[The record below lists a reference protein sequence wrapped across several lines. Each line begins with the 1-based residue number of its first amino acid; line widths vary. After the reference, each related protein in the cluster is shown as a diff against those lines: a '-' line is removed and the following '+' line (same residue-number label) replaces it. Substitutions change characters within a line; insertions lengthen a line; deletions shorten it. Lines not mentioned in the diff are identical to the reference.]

1 MKSNHNDEKSTKHLK
16 EVIDSLK
23 KQNLKFKIEIKNLK
37 DIINKLQEEKMDLSR
52 RLMEME
58 GEVVLYKDNN
68 NINDEMLYIPKK
80 SSRFSTISQRESF
93 HKISQASSREIKILP
108 SMKISSNNNF
118 SIISKINLTSELN
131 MLKDE
136 LNKKN
141 KIISDLE
148 KSGKKKNIT
157 DIFSR
162 NFPMKKESNSKEIN
176 DSLFE
181 ENESHINLENNI
193 YKEIENILEEKR
205 NFVIQTLTRENF
217 SFDILK
223 EKKIEKDKEI
233 NTKIDTNKIN
243 IEQILELIKQRK
255 KKVEITKKYLEEKI
269 S

>member
-1 MKSNHNDEKSTKHLK
+1 MKSNHNDEKSIKHLK
-16 EVIDSLK
+16 EVIETLK
-23 KQNLKFKIEIKNLK
+23 KQNLKLKIENKNLQGLK
-37 DIINKLQEEKMDLSR
+37 DIITKLQEEKMDLSR

-80 SSRFSTISQRESF
+80 SSRFSTISQRDSF
-93 HKISQASSREIKILP
+93 NKISSREMKNLP
-108 SMKISSNNNF
+108 SMKISSSNF
-118 SIISKINLTSELN
+118 SLISKINFTSEIN

-136 LNKKN
+136 LNKKD

-148 KSGKKKNIT
+148 QSGKKKNIT
-157 DIFSR
+157 DIISR
-162 NFPMKKESNSKEIN
+162 NFQMKKGSDSKEIN
-176 DSLFE
+176 DSIFE
-181 ENESHINLENNI
+181 ETESHINLENNI

-205 NFVIQTLTRENF
+205 NFVIKTLTRENF

-223 EKKIEKDKEI
+223 EKQKDNNNNI
-233 NTKIDTNKIN
+233 KIDASKIN

-255 KKVEITKKYLEEKI
+255 KKVEITKKYLEEKL

>member
-118 SIISKINLTSELN
+118 SIISKINLTSEIN
-131 MLKDE
+131 ILKDE

-181 ENESHINLENNI
+181 ENESHIYLENNI

-223 EKKIEKDKEI
+223 EKQKEKDKDI
-233 NTKIDTNKIN
+233 NSKIDTNKIN

>member
-108 SMKISSNNNF
+108 SMKISSNDNF
-118 SIISKINLTSELN
+118 SLISKINLTSELN

-148 KSGKKKNIT
+148 KSGKKNNIT

-223 EKKIEKDKEI
+223 EKQKEKDKDI
-233 NTKIDTNKIN
+233 NSKIDTNKIN

>member
-118 SIISKINLTSELN
+118 SIISKINFTSEIN

-136 LNKKN
+136 LNKKD

-148 KSGKKKNIT
+148 HSGKKKNIT
-157 DIFSR
+157 DIISR
-162 NFPMKKESNSKEIN
+162 NFQMKKGSDSKEIN
-176 DSLFE
+176 DSIFE
-181 ENESHINLENNI
+181 ETESHINLENNI

-205 NFVIQTLTRENF
+205 NFVIKTLTRENF

-223 EKKIEKDKEI
+223 EKQKDNN
-233 NTKIDTNKIN
+233 NTKLDASKIN

-255 KKVEITKKYLEEKI
+255 KKVEITKKYLEEKL

>member
-16 EVIDSLK
+16 EVVDSLK

-148 KSGKKKNIT
+148 KSGKKENIT

-223 EKKIEKDKEI
+223 EKQKEKEI
-233 NTKIDTNKIN
+233 NIKIDTNKIN

>member
-93 HKISQASSREIKILP
+93 HKISQASSREP

-181 ENESHINLENNI
+181 ENESHIYLENNI

-223 EKKIEKDKEI
+223 EKQKEKDKDMGS
-233 NTKIDTNKIN
+233 KIDTNKIN

>member
-1 MKSNHNDEKSTKHLK
+1 
-16 EVIDSLK
+16 
-23 KQNLKFKIEIKNLK
+23 
-37 DIINKLQEEKMDLSR
+37 MDLSR

-118 SIISKINLTSELN
+118 SIISKINLTSEIN
-131 MLKDE
+131 ILKDE

-223 EKKIEKDKEI
+223 EKQKEKDKDI
-233 NTKIDTNKIN
+233 NSKIDTNKIN